1 MSYEVLN
8 VPKNKLSELKKHY
21 QDSLKDTLPQGAV
34 FSAKTSQCSITAY
47 QSGKVLFQG
56 KGAETE
62 AGKWKRSVGV
72 SETVAKKKST
82 SQRSSVD
89 DHKYYPPNKIEHLI
103 ILGSDETGTGDYF
116 GPMTVAC
123 VHLTK
128 KQMNTIDSWGV
139 RDSKTIKDETIRTLA
154 PKLIQEC
161 TYSLLILNNEKYNA
175 LQEKGMNQGQM
186 KALLHHQAISNVMKK
201 CDETNLNY
209 DGVLIDQFVSPAGY
223 FKYLTSQQKRWQSE
237 KPIYFATKAE
247 GLHPSV
253 AAASIL
259 ARYSFLQ
266 EMDKLET
273 KLGVPIPKGAGP
285 NVDKAANQLL
295 KQKGR
300 DTLYK
305 VTKWHFSNTT
315 RVIGA
320 K

>member
-8 VPKNKLSELKKHY
+8 VPKTQLSELQKHY
-21 QDSLKDTLPQGAV
+21 QASLKDTPPQGAV
-34 FSAKTSQCSITAY
+34 FAAKTSQCSITAY

-62 AGKWKRSVGV
+62 AGKWKKKTGIS
-72 SETVAKKKST
+72 STPAKKKT
-82 SQRSSVD
+82 ATKGASVD
-89 DHKYYPPNKIEHLI
+89 NHKYYPPDKIDQQI

-128 KQMNTIDSWGV
+128 EQMDTIDSWGV

-161 TYSLLILNNEKYNA
+161 RYSLLILNNSKYNS

-186 KALLHHQAISNVMKK
+186 KALLHHQAITNVMDK
-201 CDETNLNY
+201 CNESNLHY

-223 FKYLTSQQKRWQSE
+223 FKYLSSKNKVWSSD

-247 GLHPSV
+247 GLHASV

-266 EMDKLET
+266 EMEKLEK
-273 KLGVPIPKGAGP
+273 KLGIPIPKGAGP
-285 NVDKAANQLL
+285 NVDKAAKELL
-295 KQKGR
+295 RNKGQ
-300 DTLYK
+300 DILYEI
-305 VTKWHFSNTT
+305 TKWHFSNTT
-315 RVIGA
+315 RVIGS
-320 K
+320 

>member
-8 VPKNKLSELKKHY
+8 VPKTQLSELKKHY
-21 QDSLKDTLPQGAV
+21 QASLKDVPPQGAV

-56 KGAETE
+56 KGAEIE
-62 AGKWKRSVGV
+62 AGKWKQKAGIS
-72 SETVAKKKST
+72 STPAKKKTAS
-82 SQRSSVD
+82 RESSVD
-89 DHKYYPPNKIEHLI
+89 NHKYYPPNKIEQHI

-128 KQMNTIDSWGV
+128 EQMTTIDSWGV
-139 RDSKTIKDETIRTLA
+139 RDSKTIKDEKIRTLA
-154 PKLIQEC
+154 PKLIHEC
-161 TYSLLILNNEKYNA
+161 TYSLLILNNEKYNS
-175 LQEKGMNQGQM
+175 LQSKGMNQGQM
-186 KALLHHQAISNVMKK
+186 KALLHHQAITHVMNK
-201 CDETNLNY
+201 CSEENLIY

-223 FKYLTSQQKRWQSE
+223 FKYLSSQKKAWTSE

-266 EMDKLET
+266 EMDKLE
-273 KLGVPIPKGAGP
+273 KQLGVPIPKGAGP
-285 NVDKAANQLL
+285 HVDKAAKELYRN
-295 KQKGR
+295 KGQEI
-300 DTLYK
+300 LYK

-315 RVIGA
+315 RVLDS